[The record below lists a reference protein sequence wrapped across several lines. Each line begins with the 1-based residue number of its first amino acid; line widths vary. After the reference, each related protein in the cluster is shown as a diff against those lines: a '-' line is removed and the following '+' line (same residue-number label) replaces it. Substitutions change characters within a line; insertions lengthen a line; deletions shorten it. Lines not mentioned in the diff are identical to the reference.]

1 MGASELAQGAAIVV
15 GLAAAVSDATTG
27 RIPNRLTYPAIAL
40 GLLLGAWGGGASGL
54 LASALGLVAASILF
68 LIAFLRGGAGGGDVK
83 IMAALGALVALPTA
97 LSVLAHALLVGAV
110 MAVLGI
116 VWRDRAVD
124 LSTRLFGFVLALPG
138 GLGRILGLPGLGRI
152 LGLLPGPDGE
162 TAAEGP
168 PEPGVRFGV
177 AAGLGVVW
185 AFAPA
190 GLRLPVGIF
199 A

>member
-1 MGASELAQGAAIVV
+1 MGASELAQIAAVVV
-15 GLAAAVSDATTG
+15 GLAAAVSDAATG
-27 RIPNRLTYPAIAL
+27 RIPNRLTYPAIGF
-40 GLLLGAWGGGASGL
+40 GLLLGAWGGGGSGL

-68 LIAFLRGGAGGGDVK
+68 LIAFLLRTAGGGDVK

-97 LSVLAHALLVGAV
+97 VSVLAHALLVGAV
-110 MAVLGI
+110 MAILAI
-116 VWRDRAVD
+116 VWRDRAAA

-138 GLGRILGLPGLGRI
+138 GLGRALGLPG
-152 LGLLPGPDGE
+152 PDRETEAGE
-162 TAAEGP
+162 P

-185 AFAPA
+185 AFAPE

>member
-27 RIPNRLTYPAIAL
+27 RIPNRLTYPAIGL

-54 LASALGLVAASILF
+54 LVSALGLVAASILF
-68 LIAFLRGGAGGGDVK
+68 LIAFLRGYAGGGDVK

-116 VWRDRAVD
+116 VWRDRAAD

-138 GLGRILGLPGLGRI
+138 GLGRILG
-152 LGLLPGPDGE
+152 LPGPDGE

-185 AFAPA
+185 AFAPT